1 MSEMNNPP
9 QSLFISHEGQK
20 SQSYTNIQIKI
31 MDLHSNVIWNIKI
44 VDTIYNYTIYKN
56 KINTEYNEYSNTIE
70 GFFLMTNC

>member
-1 MSEMNNPP
+1 
-9 QSLFISHEGQK
+9 
-20 SQSYTNIQIKI
+20 

-70 GFFLMTNC
+70 MVFFNDKLLVYYNVMLVFS